1 MRRVLLPL
9 LLFPISL
16 FGQISIT
23 DVSSVDNNIVPYDS
37 SYTFPSPLYFSK
49 LKGLVGNHILFLNKS
64 SYVFE
69 SKRGNEKGALNVS
82 ERLNTG

>member
-23 DVSSVDNNIVPYDS
+23 DVSSVDNNIVPYD
-37 SYTFPSPLYFSK
+37 LQIVQ
-49 LKGLVGNHILFLNKS
+49 LAHL
-64 SYVFE
+64 
-69 SKRGNEKGALNVS
+69 R
-82 ERLNTG
+82 